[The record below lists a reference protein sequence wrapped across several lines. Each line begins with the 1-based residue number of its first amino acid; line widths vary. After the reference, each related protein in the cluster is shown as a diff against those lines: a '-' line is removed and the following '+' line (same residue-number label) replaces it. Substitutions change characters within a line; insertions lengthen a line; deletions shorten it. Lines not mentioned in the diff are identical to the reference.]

1 MSDTIDEEG
10 RDGPDAT
17 LFGRSNSCSFMH
29 LGKKLTIHPTQSKD
43 TVKRGSS
50 HVKERG
56 AKVNFITVKEVEKEL
71 TEGAP
76 VWILTT
82 RETQEPTPR
91 EHTQEVKEFCMSL
104 VIFSLTTYLT
114 NYHP

>member
-1 MSDTIDEEG
+1 MPMGVSSIILG
-10 RDGPDAT
+10 RPWLFDHDAT
-17 LFGRSNSCSFMH
+17 IFGRSNSCSFMH

-56 AKVNFITVKEVEKEL
+56 TKVNFITAKEVEKEL

-76 VWILTT
+76 VWILAT
-82 RETQEPTPR
+82 RET
-91 EHTQEVKEFCMSL
+91 
-104 VIFSLTTYLT
+104 
-114 NYHP
+114 